1 MKNYWGNEFT
11 NKKIALVCSGGVT
24 KATAWHLG
32 VTLALDDLG
41 MSFLSQSSDED
52 IKSKPHIQTYV
63 GSSAGTLLCI
73 WITQGYL
80 PHEILEAFVSPS
92 TSRLAPIT
100 YRDMLS
106 LKRVSK
112 GKKGSRNYNIFEN
125 FPYVFRKMLSPTTN
139 ITGLF
144 TTSGLASYLEENVI
158 SEVEFQKLKSDLFII
173 ATQLDRSRKVVFGK
187 YNYPSPKYADD
198 TSYYTGT
205 NIVDAAAASMSV
217 PPFYGPYPIKN
228 PVSGNDE
235 FYIDGEIRDTLSTH
249 VAIDN
254 KCDIV
259 ISSWTH
265 GPYQYHSD
273 IGSLVNYGLP
283 AICAQSILLMVE
295 KKIQSHRKRVQ
306 MKKLTLESVHEYM
319 KNEKFS
325 SEHIHDILE
334 ILENRLDYRKDVK
347 FIDICPR
354 ESDYDLFFSS
364 FFSLNLKTT
373 SRIVRMAYKR
383 THQVLKETEWSDYL

>member
-1 MKNYWGNEFT
+1 MKKFWNEDYKD
-11 NKKIALVCSGGVT
+11 KKIAFVCSGGVT

-32 VTLALDDLG
+32 VSLALDDLG
-41 MSFLSQSSDED
+41 LQFLSQSSDDD
-52 IKSKPHIQTYV
+52 IFNKPHVSTYV
-63 GSSAGTLLCI
+63 GSSAGTLLCN
-73 WITQGYL
+73 WITQGFK
-80 PHEILEAFVSPS
+80 PHEILEAFVSPNTAKLKS
-92 TSRLAPIT
+92 IS

-112 GKKGSRNYNIFEN
+112 GRKGSRNYNIFEN
-125 FPYVFRKMLSPTTN
+125 FPFFIQKMFAPATN
-139 ITGLF
+139 VSGLF
-144 TTSGLASYLEENVI
+144 TTSGLADYLVENVI
-158 SEVEFQKLKSDLFII
+158 RENDFKKLKADLFII
-173 ATQLDRSRKVVFGK
+173 ASQLDRSRKVVFGK

-198 TSYYTGT
+198 TSYYTGI
-205 NIVDAAAASMSV
+205 NIVDASAASMSV

-228 PVSGNDE
+228 PVTNNHDY
-235 FYIDGEIRDTLSTH
+235 YIDGEIRDTLSTH

-254 KCDIV
+254 NCDII

-265 GPYQYHSD
+265 GPYQYHTD

-283 AICAQSILLMVE
+283 AICAQSILLMIE
-295 KKIQSHRKRVQ
+295 KKIQSHRKRIS
-306 MKKLTLESVHEYM
+306 MKKITLDSVHEYM

-325 SEHIHDILE
+325 DNHIRSILKILE
-334 ILENRLDYRKDVK
+334 EKLDYRPNVK

-364 FFSLNLKTT
+364 FFSLNLKAT

-383 THQVLKETEWSDYL
+383 THQVFKELEWHDI